1 VRSYCSIANYNNTN
15 KNKLYNAHIVM
26 NHMNRRHGQ
35 SQGGRIVDE
44 LGYEVRLE
52 VAHETVYGG
61 TILMEVGIEF
71 RVAGEL

>member
-1 VRSYCSIANYNNTN
+1 
-15 KNKLYNAHIVM
+15 M